1 MISNFAFIICFSQ
14 AALSIRWSQGSTSSL
29 IRTHFLIDGKYQY
42 AQRFQNDRMYGI
54 KVQEARTASTSW
66 LESESEETKTEQNTR
81 RWWHTFQTVPV
92 FQTGSYNIQVTPS
105 AVTDFTESVCVCVWV
120 GGCSLNSHHM
130 LLWLFEFCGFWE
142 THIFQFSLTHTFTR
156 SKTGMQHFL
165 FLHFSALRLPWQ
177 SDTLCKHAASCVL
190 ASSKLVGDMCLCSVH
205 SAAALAGSAFTRMIH
220 RLCR

>member
-105 AVTDFTESVCVCVWV
+105 AVTDFTESVCVRV
-120 GGCSLNSHHM
+120 GGWVFTQLPSHAFM
-130 LLWLFEFCGFWE
+130 TFWVLWVLRNPHFPV
-142 THIFQFSLTHTFTR
+142 LTHT
-156 SKTGMQHFL
+156 HFYQVQN
-165 FLHFSALRLPWQ
+165 R
-177 SDTLCKHAASCVL
+177 HAAFFIFTFFCSQVAMAIRHPVQTC
-190 ASSKLVGDMCLCSVH
+190 SFLCS
-205 SAAALAGSAFTRMIH
+205 SQQ
-220 RLCR
+220 